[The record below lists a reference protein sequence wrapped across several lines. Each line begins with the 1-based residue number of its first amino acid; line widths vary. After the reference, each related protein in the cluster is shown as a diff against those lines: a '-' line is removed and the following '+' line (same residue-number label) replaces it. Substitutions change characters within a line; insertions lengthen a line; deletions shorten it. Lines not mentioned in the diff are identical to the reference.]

1 MTVEGA
7 GLGQIDG
14 IDIAAFVWFIAAM
27 VGYQLMGHV
36 PALYDR
42 SLTGATQQHRVRW
55 MRAMLTRDNRSSDAI
70 LLGTLSQGN
79 AFFASTCAIAIG
91 GLAAIVGSGEK
102 ADAFLQRL
110 PFVAKASPL
119 LWELKV
125 LLLIGVFVYAFFKFA
140 WAFRLTHY
148 TAIVIGAIPQPGDAE
163 PAVMELHALSA
174 AKISGLAAEHANGG
188 LRAFYYAAAVMTW
201 FFNPVVFIAATTWV
215 AIILMRRDFFS
226 RSKRI
231 LAGELM

>member
-1 MTVEGA
+1 MTVGA
-7 GLGQIDG
+7 VLGQIEW
-14 IDIAAFVWFIAAM
+14 IDIVALIWFIGVM
-27 VGYQLMGHV
+27 GGYQLVGHV
-36 PALYDR
+36 PSLYDR
-42 SLTGATQQHRVRW
+42 SLTGATQRHRVAW

-91 GLAAIVGSGEK
+91 GLAAIVGSGDK

-110 PFVAKASPL
+110 PFVARASPL
-119 LWELKV
+119 LWEIKV

-148 TAIVIGAIPQPGDAE
+148 TAIVIGAIPQPDHMDLAS
-163 PAVMELHALSA
+163 MEGHALNA
-174 AKISGLAAEHANGG
+174 ARISGLAAEHANGG
-188 LRAFYYAAAVMTW
+188 LRAFYYAAAVLTW
-201 FFNPVVFIAATTWV
+201 FFHPLVFIAATAWV
-215 AIILMRRDFFS
+215 GLILIRRDYFS

-231 LAGELM
+231 LAGEL